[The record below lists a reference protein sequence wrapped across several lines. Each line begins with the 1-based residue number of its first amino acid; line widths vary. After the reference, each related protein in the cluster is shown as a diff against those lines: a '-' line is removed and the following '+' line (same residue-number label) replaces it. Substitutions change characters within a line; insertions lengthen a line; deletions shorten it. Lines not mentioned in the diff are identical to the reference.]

1 MSKLICI
8 TIITLLF
15 GAMNLQAQKLP
26 NVQEASLRA
35 PANIKIDGRLNEWKD
50 SLQAYNKA
58 TQLYYTVSNDD
69 ENLYLT
75 VKADQPRVITKLIDV
90 GLTFI
95 INKAGKKSSDA
106 KDNIQLTYP
115 MLDFAPGQRILWYAG
130 SRVRSETAVP
140 KGVRDMDTTTYSSVR
155 ADSLI
160 KIANTMLGNH
170 AKNIAVK
177 GIPQIQDSLLSIY
190 NEERI
195 KAVGRFDKAGIYV
208 YELAI
213 PLKYLNLDAGQK
225 FSYSIHLENRMT
237 KPKRGMHTMYI
248 YVERMPV
255 DIDQDLD
262 STTDMWGYYTLSSK

>member
-1 MSKLICI
+1 MSKPICI
-8 TIITLLF
+8 TIITLLL
-15 GAMNLQAQKLP
+15 GAWHLQAQKLP
-26 NVQEASLRA
+26 NVQEVSLRA

-58 TQLYYTVSNDD
+58 TQLYYIVSNDD

-115 MLDFAPGQRILWYAG
+115 MLDFAPGQQILWYAG
-130 SRVRSETAVP
+130 SRVRSQAKIPQVIL
-140 KGVRDMDTTTYSSVR
+140 DNDTSRYSGAHV
-155 ADSLI
+155 DSLI
-160 KIANTMLGNH
+160 TIANKLMGNH
-170 AKNIAVK
+170 AKNIEVT
-177 GIPQIQDSLLSIY
+177 GITEIKDMLISVY

-195 KAVGRFDKAGIYV
+195 RAVSRFDKNGAYV

-225 FSYSIHLENRMT
+225 FTYSIHLENRLT
-237 KPKRGMHTMYI
+237 RFKLGMHKSYTYI
-248 YVERMPV
+248 NGQPV
-255 DIDQDLD
+255 DVDQDLD
-262 STTDMWGYYTLSSK
+262 STTDMWGYYTLSK